1 MYLLLESSKNEKYI
15 NNLGGSNIEMKFISE
30 KQFKIFS
37 LVLLST
43 IILGLY
49 GSQIPVYGQDFNAE
63 KSNLTNVP
71 EKFSNVLKELGIN
84 SSELTLKPGETVTVL
99 IQKLQPNGTL
109 YEFAQKF
116 TDSVEKSGVNVD
128 NLKSLKQVENITQ
141 SAKDLAN
148 LP

>member
-1 MYLLLESSKNEKYI
+1 LESSKNEKYI
-15 NNLGGSNIEMKFISE
+15 NKLGGSNIEMKFISE
-30 KQFKIFS
+30 KQFKISS

-49 GSQIPVYGQDFNAE
+49 GSQIQVYGQDFNAE

-71 EKFSNVLKELGIN
+71 EKFSNILNELGIN

-116 TDSVEKSGVNVD
+116 TDSVKKSGVNVD

>member
-1 MYLLLESSKNEKYI
+1 MVLKYQFTD
-15 NNLGGSNIEMKFISE
+15 KISM
-30 KQFKIFS
+30 
-37 LVLLST
+37 L
-43 IILGLY
+43 
-49 GSQIPVYGQDFNAE
+49 E

-71 EKFSNVLKELGIN
+71 EKFSNVLNELGIN
-84 SSELTLKPGETVTVL
+84 SSELTLKPGESVTVL

-109 YEFAQKF
+109 YEFVQKF

>member
-49 GSQIPVYGQDFNAE
+49 GSQIQVYGQDFNAE

-71 EKFSNVLKELGIN
+71 EKFSNVLNELGIN